1 MASIQKILTI
11 SLLCFTLLSASGSN
25 INASAVKKSASFEN
39 ALKSGKF
46 SANLK
51 LFYMIRTFDHID
63 YDAKALN
70 GGGIL
75 KYESGKYHRL
85 RFGLAYYGSHK
96 IGNFYT
102 RREGIGTSLLQPNGE
117 DIQFLGEAYL
127 QYENAN
133 MTLKAGRQQLDTPL
147 LEGNDQRL
155 VPTVFEAYIIK
166 SADLPN
172 TLVEAGYV
180 KAYSGFA
187 SYKSGFNR
195 QERFWGKE
203 GLGYIYIKNELHK
216 ALILKAQYILALSTK
231 TSKGE
236 KIKRRDY
243 QFLSLQYDIPF
254 GINSYIKTQYLG
266 NDYIDEPNSKAL
278 GAKISTGLTT
288 KIGIALVYDK
298 IIGNNLETISSA
310 PLYTDFQQGYGLY
323 EPSTGFG
330 GFMTFKPLK
339 KMELKLGYAKVGTNR
354 FDHVDDF
361 TEYLVD
367 LKYTFNTYS
376 KFRLRA
382 SFKDQSKKSEELLDK
397 GLGGREDRED
407 LRLIYYL
414 SF

>member
-1 MASIQKILTI
+1 MQKILTI
-11 SLLCFTLLSASGSN
+11 LFVLSFTLLSAFTSN
-25 INASAVKKSASFEN
+25 DIDTVTTSETEDFEN

-51 LFYMIRTFDHID
+51 LFYMIRTFDHIQ

-75 KYESGKYHRL
+75 KYESGGYHRF

-102 RREGIGTSLLQPNGE
+102 RKEGIGTSLLQLNGE

-127 QYENAN
+127 QYDIAKT
-133 MTLKAGRQQLDTPL
+133 TLKAGRQQLDTPL

-166 SADLPN
+166 SEDLPS

-180 KAYSGFA
+180 TAYSGFA
-187 SYKSGFNR
+187 SYKSGFDR
-195 QERFWGKE
+195 QDHFWGKD
-203 GLGYIYIKNELHK
+203 GLGYIYIKNESLKH
-216 ALILKAQYILALSTK
+216 LSLKAQYIRALSTN

-243 QFLSLQYDIPF
+243 QFLSLRYDIPF
-254 GINSYIKTQYLG
+254 GMNSHIKAQYMG

-278 GAKISTGLTT
+278 GAKISTRLTSR
-288 KIGIALVYDK
+288 IDIALVYDK
-298 IIGNNLETISSA
+298 IIDNNLETISSA

-330 GFMTFKPLK
+330 GVITYKPLK
-339 KMELKLGYAKVGTNR
+339 KMKLKLGYAKVGTNR

-367 LKYTFNTYS
+367 LKYRLNDYS

-382 SFKDQSKKSEELLDK
+382 SLKDQSKRSEELLHK

-414 SF
+414 NF